1 VSKKKKLSKAIF
13 VSISFLVSQLAY
25 AANGD
30 EWQRVKYSYPDQMY
44 VVNTVSQYIEYSG
57 GHANG
62 STLRFNKPN
71 GDGTTT
77 SIYCAS
83 FQSAGCIEATPKQM
97 QASIIFPRCDAKIK
111 NWCIKDVLL
120 YENGNK
126 SRAAEFVKYIDGDTL
141 VADPLNKLPQGG
153 TLSLWKIKGDSSVN
167 PTLFAVNVVQFMT
180 WAPQPYFFQLSAGI
194 YPVTLKQ
201 GKEYFAETINKNEK
215 GEYGA
220 YQYNVSP
227 KCENAIFTSNGECG
241 SKISFPTNL
250 RIGLSIVVPSEIDGF
265 ISGRLEDIKLSTYSN
280 DGDLNSKVISIDALP
295 IKIPRLGLSLTKEQA
310 VAMIGGELSNGG
322 MNWFAED
329 NRQDGDTL
337 RRFEYLRKYAEDK
350 SSGFSS
356 VWNFTNLS
364 AISSVIRCKIPA
376 GSFPG
381 LISTNAMIVDPNPPS
396 FVDGEFVYQVAGMHY
411 EPDGLTLS
419 SGNYTLVISKFLSNC
434 LYSASEAPISA
445 SVTVINSE
453 TGDKKISVTSL
464 KRASDYYI
472 LNVSGFN
479 FSKPEIR
486 VQFNFAPDKSTI
498 KKSTITCT
506 KGKVTKKVTAVNP
519 KCPAGYKKK
528 P

>member
-1 VSKKKKLSKAIF
+1 VSKKKNLSKAIL
-13 VSISFLVSQLAY
+13 VSISLLFSQLAY
-25 AANGD
+25 PANGD
-30 EWQRVKYSYPDQMY
+30 EWQRVKISYPEKMY
-44 VVNTVSQYIEYSG
+44 VVNTVSQFIEHSG
-57 GHANG
+57 HTSG

-71 GDGTTT
+71 GDGTITII
-77 SIYCAS
+77 SCPS
-83 FQSAGCIEATPKQM
+83 FQSPGCIEATPRQM
-97 QASIIFPRCDAKIK
+97 QASITFPRCDAKIK
-111 NWCIKDVLL
+111 NWCIKEVLL

-126 SRAAEFVKYIDGDTL
+126 SKEAEFVKYIDGDTL
-141 VADPLNKLPQGG
+141 VAEPLNRLPQGG
-153 TLSLWKIKGDSSVN
+153 TLSLWKIKGDTSAN
-167 PTLFAVNVVQFMT
+167 PTLFAVNVVQFMI
-180 WAPQPYFFQLSAGI
+180 WDPQPYFFQLSAGI

-220 YQYNVSP
+220 YEYKVSP

-241 SKISFPTNL
+241 SKILFPKNL
-250 RIGLSIVVPSEIDGF
+250 RIGLSIVVPNEVDGF

-280 DGDLNSKVISIDALP
+280 DGDLSSKVISIDAHP

-310 VAMIGGELSNGG
+310 VAMIGSELGDDG
-322 MNWFAED
+322 MDWVAED

-337 RRFEYLRKYAEDK
+337 RRFEYLRKYAEDR

-364 AISSVIRCKIPA
+364 AISSVKRCKIPV

-419 SGNYTLVISKFLSNC
+419 SGDYTLVISKFLSDC
-434 LYSASEAPISA
+434 LYSSSEVPISA
-445 SVTVINSE
+445 SVSVINSE
-453 TGDKKISVTSL
+453 TGDKKVSVTSI
-464 KRASDYYI
+464 KRDFDYYT
-472 LNVSGFN
+472 LNISGFN

-486 VQFNFAPDKSTI
+486 VRFNFAPNKSTI
-498 KKSTITCT
+498 KKSTITCV
-506 KGKVTKKVTAVNP
+506 KGKQSKIITAVSP

-528 P
+528 